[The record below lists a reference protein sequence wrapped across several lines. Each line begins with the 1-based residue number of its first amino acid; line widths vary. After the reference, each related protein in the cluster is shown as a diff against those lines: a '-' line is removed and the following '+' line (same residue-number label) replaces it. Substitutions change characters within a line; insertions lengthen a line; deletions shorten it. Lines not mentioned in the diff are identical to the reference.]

1 MTIAQTI
8 LNQIKAGTDTRGFN
22 GGTKLMMIWGT
33 NRLQATENGLRFK
46 VKGAIH
52 RGYVEVTLDAND
64 TYSIAFYTIRNYS
77 AKLQANGEFVPG
89 RQVRKTVKEFE
100 GVYCDQL
107 TSIIDSTVEQRAA

>member
-1 MTIAQTI
+1 MNTAQTI
-8 LNQIKAGTDTRGFN
+8 LNQIKAGTDVQGYN

-77 AKLQANGEFVPG
+77 AKLQANGVLAPG
-89 RQVRKTVKEFE
+89 RQVRKTIKEFE

-107 TSIIDSTVEQRAA
+107 TQIIDSTVERAA